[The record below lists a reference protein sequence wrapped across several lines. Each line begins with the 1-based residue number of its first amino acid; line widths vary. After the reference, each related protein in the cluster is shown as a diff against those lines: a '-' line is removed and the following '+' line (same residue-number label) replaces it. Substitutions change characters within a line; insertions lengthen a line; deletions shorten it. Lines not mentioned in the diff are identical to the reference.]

1 MWCWLNCGLL
11 AKFSAAKIWL
21 QLEGDWY
28 PNLWLMARLTLRS
41 LPVKKQRRTLL
52 GESPSAI
59 AIISIFFPL
68 HNLCG
73 NEIAGNF
80 LAHFIFR
87 FLHFVLW
94 GSGNISFS
102 LSFSKHRQ
110 HLRTFD
116 FSECID
122 THRESISGNTNRI
135 FVTEN
140 TRIYWHCHI
149 DFEMFKSN
157 GESLALF
164 YAT

>member
-11 AKFSAAKIWL
+11 AKFSVAKIWL
-21 QLEGDWY
+21 QLEDDWY
-28 PNLWLMARLTLRS
+28 LNLGLVARLTLRS

-59 AIISIFFPL
+59 AIISICSICIIPVKWDSR
-68 HNLCG
+68 
-73 NEIAGNF
+73 EF
-80 LAHFIFR
+80 LAHLIFR

-116 FSECID
+116 FSGRID
-122 THRESISGNTNRI
+122 TPVGSMNGSIKGI
-135 FVTEN
+135 FVASN
-140 TRIYWHCHI
+140 IRIYWHCHI
-149 DFEMFKSN
+149 DFEMSKSN